1 MPHHFHIEEK
11 RRMICIL
18 AALSITI
25 MLFNVVHVRHFLPK
39 RHHEGNFNSV
49 DCERGYFGM
58 DLGGCGDG
66 DGDSGG
72 ERMRWLKEW
81 L

>member
-39 RHHEGNFNSV
+39 RHHDGHVSAV
-49 DCERGYFGM
+49 
-58 DLGGCGDG
+58 GCGKG
-66 DGDSGG
+66 VLGEVLTWCGDSGDGG

>member
-18 AALSITI
+18 AALSII
-25 MLFNVVHVRHFLPK
+25 ILLVNGNIRHFLPR
-39 RHHEGNFNSV
+39 RHHGGGIDNLSCGDGTGLV
-49 DCERGYFGM
+49 
-58 DLGGCGDG
+58 GCGDAG
-66 DGDSGG
+66 DGG
-72 ERMRWLKEW
+72 EGMGWLRLKEW